1 MNYSFMPIQEWSDK
15 LTQEGLSKVKQSQL
29 LGLGDDSELHRLLRV
44 AERFMVDEYT
54 NEIWR
59 KRRGNYAQKTNS

>member
-1 MNYSFMPIQEWSDK
+1 MNYSFMSIQEWSDK